1 MKANPR
7 LLPVLGLLVVAVGT
21 LAFGTQIL
29 LASSRGEGVRV
40 DLTAASRALVG
51 WYLDLRS
58 EDLEAPSTR
67 LVAAMPFAV
76 TPGEPVRSIGH
87 RLHELGLIRDPGLFV
102 MLAQHLEVDA
112 AIVAGDYDLSPNMST
127 GEILEV
133 LHAGRVL
140 ETSVTLP
147 EGWRMEQVAERL
159 AAEGVV
165 GASEFLRVASGEG
178 FDFPF
183 LRERPFGATLEG
195 FLFPDT
201 YRFSSNMDAGAVI
214 ERLLEN
220 FDRRVNAGVRQ
231 EALAD
236 GLSLYEV
243 LTLASLV
250 ERETVLAEE
259 RPLIAGVYLNRLR
272 QGMLLEADSTVQY
285 ALDFARGVWWPPI
298 TLEELRKVD
307 SPYNTYLQVG
317 LPPGPIANPGLASI
331 QAVVDP
337 SQTPYFYYYAR
348 GDGSH
353 AFAVTFEEHLANQ
366 ALYGGGS

>member
-1 MKANPR
+1 MRANPR
-7 LLPVLGLLVVAVGT
+7 LLPVLGLLVVAAGT
-21 LAFGTQIL
+21 LAFGMQIL
-29 LASSRGEGVRV
+29 IASSRGDGVPV
-40 DLTAASRALVG
+40 DLSAASRALVG
-51 WYLDLRS
+51 WYLGLRS
-58 EDLEAPSTR
+58 GDLEPPTTRVVPS
-67 LVAAMPFAV
+67 MPFAV
-76 TPGEPVRSIGH
+76 TPGESVRSIAG

-102 MLAQHLEVDA
+102 MLARHLGVDG
-112 AIVAGDYDLSPNMST
+112 AIVAGEYGLSPNMGT
-127 GEILEV
+127 AEILEV
-133 LHAGRVL
+133 LHSGRVS
-140 ETSVTLP
+140 EISVTFP

-165 GASEFLRVASGEG
+165 EASEFLRRASSET
-178 FDFPF
+178 FDFQF
-183 LRERPFGATLEG
+183 LRERPTGATLEG

-201 YRFSSNMDAGAVI
+201 YRFTPNMDAGVVI
-214 ERLLEN
+214 ERILEN
-220 FDRRVNAGVRQ
+220 FDRRVNAEVSL
-231 EALAD
+231 EAPAA

-285 ALDFARGVWWPPI
+285 SLGFERGVWWPPI
-298 TLEELRKVD
+298 TLEELRTVD
-307 SPYNTYLQVG
+307 SAYNTYLQLG
-317 LPPGPIANPGLASI
+317 LPPGPIASPGLASI

-337 SQTPYFYYYAR
+337 SQTPYLYYYAR

-366 ALYGGGS
+366 ALYAGGS

>member
-1 MKANPR
+1 MKADPR
-7 LLPVLGLLVVAVGT
+7 LLPVLGLVVVAAGT

-29 LASSRGEGVRV
+29 LASGRV
-40 DLTAASRALVG
+40 DGVLVDLGSASRALTG

-58 EDLEAPSTR
+58 ADLEPPITR
-67 LVAAMPFAV
+67 EVPPIPFAV
-76 TPGEPVRSIGH
+76 TPGESVRSVGD

-102 MLAQHLEVDA
+102 MLARHLQVDG
-112 AIVAGDYDLSPNMST
+112 AIVAGRYGLSPNMSAA
-127 GEILEV
+127 EILGI
-133 LHAGRVL
+133 LHGGQVL

-165 GASEFLRVASGEG
+165 GGSDFLRAASSER
-178 FDFPF
+178 FDFQF
-183 LRERPFGATLEG
+183 LTGRPSGATLEG

-201 YRFSSNMDAGAVI
+201 YRFSANLDARVVI
-214 ERLLEN
+214 DRILEN
-220 FDRRVNAGVRQ
+220 FDRRVSAEVRQ
-231 EALAD
+231 DALAS

-259 RPLIAGVYLNRLR
+259 RSLIAGVYLNRLQ

-285 ALDFARGVWWPPI
+285 ALEFDRGVWWPAI
-298 TLEELRKVD
+298 TLEELRAVD
-307 SPYNTYLQVG
+307 SPYNTYLHLG

-331 QAVVDP
+331 LAVVHP
-337 SQTPYFYYYAR
+337 SETPYLYYYAK

-366 ALYGGGS
+366 ALYGSDT